1 MAKAIMIQGTMS
13 NAGKS
18 LLTAGLCRIFKEDG
32 YLVAPFKSQNMA
44 LNSFIT
50 REGLEM
56 GRAQV
61 VQARAAGTEPSVF
74 MNPVLLKPSSDT
86 GSQII
91 VNGVPIGHMAAR
103 DYFKY
108 KKELIPVIQKAYEK
122 LCEEYEII
130 VIEGAGSPAEINLK
144 NDDIVNMGMAKMAGA
159 PVLLVGDIDRGG
171 VFAQLYGTVLL
182 LDEEERSYIKGLII
196 NKFRGDKTI
205 LDPGVAMIEKL
216 CNIPVTGVTPYMNVD
231 IEDEDSLSS
240 RLENTEIKYDES
252 EEGNGNDGPAL
263 VDIAVIRFKRLSNF
277 TDFNVFSCIKG
288 VNVRYVNRVDAL
300 GAPDLIILPGTKN
313 TVEDLIFMRQ
323 NGIESAILKLA
334 ARDVPVFGICGGYQM
349 MGRTLI
355 DEMGTEGG
363 EPGRKLSGMG
373 LFPCTTTFH
382 EEKTRTRV
390 KGCFQ
395 PVKGIFSEL
404 SLMEAEGYEIHTGE
418 TVMDESG
425 LEQEV
430 RSFLKLTQYQ
440 QEAGIPG
447 AGNLPG
453 AEAHVHREKTDGM
466 QEHNRYGTYI
476 HGIFDSPHIAETI
489 VKALLI
495 KKGRDPGLIKQSN
508 FDYAAY
514 REEQFDILAAELRK
528 SLDMKKI
535 YEILEAG
542 VCAGAK
548 GETSYDKTGT
558 DIAIGDRKTQL

>member
-61 VQARAAGTEPSVF
+61 VQAQAAGTEPSVS
-74 MNPVLLKPSSDT
+74 MNPILLKPSSDT

-108 KKELIPVIQKAYEK
+108 KKELIPVVQKAYEK
-122 LCEEYEII
+122 LCEEYDII

-171 VFAQLYGTVLL
+171 VFAQLYGTVML
-182 LDEEERSYIKGLII
+182 LDEVERSYIKGLII

-205 LDPGVAMIEKL
+205 LDPGVTMIEKL
-216 CNIPVTGVTPYMNVD
+216 CNIPVTGVTPYMKVD

-240 RLENTEIKYDES
+240 RLENTGIKYDES
-252 EEGNGNDGPAL
+252 DEGEGHDRSAL
-263 VDIAVIRFKRLSNF
+263 ADIAVIRFNRLSNF
-277 TDFNVFSCIKG
+277 TDLNVFSCIKG
-288 VNVRYVNRVDAL
+288 VNVRYVNRVDKL
-300 GAPDLIILPGTKN
+300 GEPDLIILPGTKN

-334 ARDVPVFGICGGYQM
+334 ARDVPIFGICGGYQM

-373 LFPCTTTFH
+373 LFPCTTKFH

-395 PVKGIFSEL
+395 LVEGIFTEL
-404 SLMEAEGYEIHTGE
+404 SCMEAEGYEIHTGE
-418 TVMDESG
+418 TVVDESS
-425 LEQEV
+425 LEQAG
-430 RSFLKLTQYQ
+430 RPLLKLIQYQ
-440 QEAGIPG
+440 QEAGMPG
-447 AGNLPG
+447 HDNISETEDHL
-453 AEAHVHREKTDGM
+453 HRVKTDGM
-466 QEHNRYGTYI
+466 QEHNLYGTYI

-495 KKGRDPGLIKQSN
+495 KKGRDPKLINQSD
-508 FDYAAY
+508 FDYTAY
-514 REEQFDILAAELRK
+514 REEQFDLLAAELRK

-535 YEILEAG
+535 YEILETG
-542 VCAGAK
+542 MNAGAK
-548 GETSYDKTGT
+548 GVTLYDKTRT
-558 DIAIGDRKTQL
+558 DFAFGDRKTQL